1 MVSFKLGKE
10 MEKDVYRLV
19 TNEGQRKNSESP

>member
-19 TNEGQRKNSESP
+19 TNEEQRKNSESP